1 VSDTRREAWQAIQGA
16 APRLRQMVYDHI
28 ASTGQHGCTS
38 QEVETALKMA
48 HETISPRVHEL
59 KSCGA
64 IADSGKRRVTRS
76 GRRAT
81 VYVIASLAQKATK
94 QANLF

>member
-28 ASTGQHGCTS
+28 ASTGDHGCTS
-38 QEVETALKMA
+38 QEVETALDMA

-59 KSCGA
+59 SKCGA
-64 IADSGKRRVTRS
+64 IADSGKRRMTRS

-81 VYVIASLAQKATK
+81 VYVIARLAPSKTNQGD
-94 QANLF
+94 LF